1 MALFAISDLHL
12 SFGADKPMS
21 VFKGWENHTERLENA
36 WRRVVTDDDTVVLC
50 GDTSWAL
57 KTCDAAPDFK
67 FIDSL
72 PGKKIILKGNHDLWW
87 PTVKKLR
94 EFFDENGIKTVD
106 ILHNNFFHAG
116 DFSICG
122 SRGWLYDASGEKDE
136 KVVRRECGRIET
148 SLTLGTQNG
157 QTPILFLHYPPVY
170 GDFVCEEI
178 FSVIKRFGV
187 KDIYYGHIHGSGL
200 YNTVKEYDGVKM
212 HLISCD
218 CVDFTPIFIGHYI

>member
-12 SFGADKPMS
+12 SFGTDKPMN

-36 WRRVVTDDDTVVLC
+36 WRRVVGEDDTVVLG

-57 KTCDAAPDFK
+57 KTDDAAPDFK
-67 FIDSL
+67 FIDRL
-72 PGKKIILKGNHDLWW
+72 PGKKILLKGNHDLWW

-94 EFFDENGIKTVD
+94 EFFEKNDIKTVD
-106 ILHNNFFHAG
+106 ILYNNSFSAG
-116 DFSICG
+116 DYSICG
-122 SRGWLYDASGEKDE
+122 SRGWLYDGSGEKDA
-136 KVVRRECGRIET
+136 KVIKRECGRIET
-148 SLTLGTQNG
+148 SLTLGTKNG
-157 QTPILFLHYPPVY
+157 QIPILFLHYPPVY

-187 KDIYYGHIHGSGL
+187 KDVYYGHIHGTGL
-200 YNTVKEYDGVKM
+200 YNTVKEYDGVNF

-218 CVDFTPIFIGHYI
+218 CVDFTPVFVGHYI